1 MFSMFIVKLFLNK
14 NIWRVIYMEPQNKFN
29 VKETATY
36 GNECLLQQSLILFIY
51 DSIALLSCWVYLS
64 SFSRTLLIRKSNS
77 LKRKTKTQRKKNNNK
92 QKNKQTKQNER
103 KHPRNKISKQNE
115 KPAPM
120 CEFLSFANNP
130 RCYRKS

>member
-103 KHPRNKISKQNE
+103 KGKKTPE
-115 KPAPM
+115 KWN
-120 CEFLSFANNP
+120 FKTK
-130 RCYRKS
+130 RKAGSYVRVLELC